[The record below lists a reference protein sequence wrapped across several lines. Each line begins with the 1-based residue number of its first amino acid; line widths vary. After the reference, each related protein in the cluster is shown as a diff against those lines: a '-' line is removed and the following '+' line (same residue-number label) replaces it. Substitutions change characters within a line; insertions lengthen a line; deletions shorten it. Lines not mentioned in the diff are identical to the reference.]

1 MAVKI
6 RLARGGRKKVAR
18 FRIVAADS
26 RCRRDG
32 KFIETLGA
40 YNPQAEQKEFNYDVN
55 RMQYWLNRGA
65 QATETVQN
73 LLKQDCYKEKIEAI
87 EKGLD
92 IENTDIKR
100 KPERKRKTKVYS
112 KKSSK

>member
-18 FRIVAADS
+18 FKIVAADS

-40 YNPQAEQKEFNYDVN
+40 YNPQAEPKEFHYNIQ
-55 RMQYWLNRGA
+55 RMQYWLNQGA

-73 LLKQDCYKEKIEAI
+73 ILKQDCFDEKIEVI

-100 KPERKRKTKVYS
+100 KPERKRKVKVHS
-112 KKSSK
+112 KKSRK

>member
-18 FRIVAADS
+18 YRIIAADS

-32 KFIETLGA
+32 RFIETLGA
-40 YNPQAEQKEFNYDVN
+40 YNPQAEPKEFHYNIQ
-55 RMQYWLNRGA
+55 RMQYWLKQGA
-65 QATETVQN
+65 ETTETVQN
-73 LLKQDCYKEKIEAI
+73 LLKQDRFQEKIEVV

-92 IENTDIKR
+92 IENTDIQR
-100 KPERKRKTKVYS
+100 KPERKRKTKVNS
-112 KKSSK
+112 KKSNK